1 MVVNVDRCIGCDV
14 CLIVCKDQH
23 VENEYA
29 PYTKPQPETGHF
41 WMQVNDVERA
51 DYPAVKLD
59 WLPTPCM
66 HCEDAPCVKA
76 SGGAV
81 YKRSDGIVIIDP
93 VKAVGKQDIV
103 ASCPY
108 GRIYWNAD
116 LSLPQKCTFCAHLVD
131 QGKSPRCVEA
141 CPLSVITFGDLDDP
155 SSEIS
160 TKIKALNAEPLHP
173 EFGTKPKVYYAGLP
187 KPFLSGKVVDGRTG
201 EYLTGAT
208 VVLTGTDGQSHTAIT
223 DNYADFEFPGL
234 KVRQMYNL
242 RIKKDGYFDKVML
255 VFLDRAKDIGKLQLF
270 PEGV

>member
-116 LSLPQKCTFCAHLVD
+116 LSLPQKCTFCAHKVD
-131 QGKSPRCVEA
+131 QGMAPACVDA
-141 CPLSVITFGDLDDP
+141 CPLQALAFGDMDDP
-155 SSEIS
+155 NSPVANLIQKGEV
-160 TKIKALNAEPLHP
+160 LHP
-173 EFGTKPKVYYAGLP
+173 EFGTKPKVFYLGLP
-187 KPFLSGKVVDGRTG
+187 KTFLTGKAVCGVSG
-201 EYLTGAT
+201 EYLKGAKVT
-208 VVLTGTDGQSHTAIT
+208 LTDDAGKVLTTTVDSYG
-223 DNYADFEFPGL
+223 DFEFDGL
-234 KVRQMYNL
+234 KAGIMYKL
-242 RIKKDGYFDKVML
+242 KIEMDGRYPKTKMVYL
-255 VFLDRAKDIGKLQLF
+255 ATNTYLGKIQLF
-270 PEGV
+270 PKEV